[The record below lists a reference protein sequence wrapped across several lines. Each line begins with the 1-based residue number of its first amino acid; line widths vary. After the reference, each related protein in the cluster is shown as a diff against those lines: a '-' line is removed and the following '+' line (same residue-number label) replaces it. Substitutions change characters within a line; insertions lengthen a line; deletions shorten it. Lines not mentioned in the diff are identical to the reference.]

1 MRNLINLVENVLN
14 EGVGLSNRK
23 PGEQFANP
31 QGDVLTFQN
40 LTFYPESG
48 SYASKTEADITVQQ
62 VADQIGIPT
71 EMIAWTNA
79 QPASGGGFGIA
90 QFTAADGKDYY
101 LGRWFRTISP
111 NRSQNNFPHEAI
123 PGGFKYQSKS
133 GKKEATGYKPSEV
146 LTQFKSQTP
155 ASILEQ
161 IRTHFGPDSDEARA
175 TEAFIASSGPKFEV
189 PKGNMNAEAFRDYF
203 CEMLQPMALVMGK
216 PVAGNA
222 SEAAKIFFGAPSFKG
237 AVISFN
243 DSPIGNLYDSLLIN
257 ADGKQI
263 KLSSKGKDGAKA
275 SVVNLLRAVE
285 ELGQTPNGQK
295 LQKKYGETIEIL
307 KTIDDGGHTGAPLKL
322 AVQYDMITPA
332 EAKFVLEMKN
342 LGPQD
347 TITWPKGTKTI
358 QSLYN
363 GRKAKDM
370 SRIIPIEH
378 MLAAIAYRVADYVN
392 KNTNFSEAASTILN
406 YSALVQIWT
415 TLSTSGDNFVL
426 SFESK
431 YPGEAVT
438 GVELDATKS
447 YMSTQGKGNFVF
459 NILRNG
465 ATAKDMA
472 VQNVEV
478 DTEPDPDP
486 GTGVVDLDQVA
497 QQRSSVTARSGG
509 SEPREKLGTPK
520 TLGRKRRE

>member
-1 MRNLINLVENVLN
+1 MRDLLNLVDTVLN

-23 PGEQFANP
+23 PGEQFANT
-31 QGDVLTFQN
+31 QGDVITFQN

-48 SYASKTEADITVQQ
+48 AFKTKQEADTAVQQ

-79 QPASGGGFGIA
+79 QPGTGGGFGIA
-90 QFTAADGKDYY
+90 QFTDLAGKDYY

-111 NRSQNNFPHEAI
+111 NRSLNNFPHDAI
-123 PGGFKYQSKS
+123 PGGFRYQSKS

-155 ASILEQ
+155 ESIYAQVVE
-161 IRTHFGPDSDEARA
+161 HFGADSDEARA
-175 TEAFIASSGPKFEV
+175 TQSFIQQKGPKFTV
-189 PKGNMNAEAFRDYF
+189 AKGTMNAEAFRDYF

-216 PVAGNA
+216 SVSGNA
-222 SEAAKIFFGAPSFKG
+222 TEAAQIFFGSPSFQG
-237 AVISFN
+237 SVISFN

-257 ADGKQI
+257 GDGKQI

-285 ELGQTPNGQK
+285 ELAQTPNGQK
-295 LQKKYGETIEIL
+295 LQKKYGETIDIL
-307 KTIDDGGHTGAPLKL
+307 KTIDDGGHAGAPLKL
-322 AVQYDMITPA
+322 AVKYDIITPA
-332 EAKFVLEMKN
+332 EAAFVLK
-342 LGPQD
+342 LRDYGPQD
-347 TITWPKGTKTI
+347 SIEWPRGTKNI
-358 QSLYN
+358 QNLYN
-363 GRKAKDM
+363 SRKAKDM
-370 SRIIPIEH
+370 SRIIPLEH
-378 MLAAIAYRVADYVN
+378 MLAAIAYKVADYVN

-415 TLSTSGDNFVL
+415 SLSSSGDNFVF

-438 GVELDATKS
+438 GVLLDATKS

-465 ATAKDMA
+465 ATAQDMSI
-472 VQNVEV
+472 QDVET
-478 DTEPDPDP
+478 DTKPDPDP
-486 GTGVVDLDQVA
+486 ATNVVDLDRVTQA
-497 QQRSSVTARSGG
+497 RSSVKAAP
-509 SEPREKLGTPK
+509 EPEKKYGTEK
-520 TLGRKRRE
+520 TLGRSRRRS